1 MEEYNKLRAKHFS
14 PPLSWSSSL
23 ARKAQKIAQSLAG
36 KDFLT
41 LDDLQERQGESI
53 AQILYNGENPAIT
66 AIEKWYKEIES
77 YSFSYPKI
85 NSKTR
90 HFVQIAWKGTKEMG
104 LAVTRSSSGE
114 YAFVVAL
121 YNPPVS
127 SDSHLRQNILP
138 PGHKHDFYSTFRRR
152 KSLG

>member
-1 MEEYNKLRAKHFS
+1 MKEHNRLRAKHFS
-14 PPLSWSSSL
+14 PPLSWSASL
-23 ARKAQKIAQSLAG
+23 ARKARKIAQSLAG

-53 AQILYNGENPAIT
+53 AQIVYSGESTITKAID
-66 AIEKWYKEIES
+66 KWYKEIGS

-90 HFVQIAWKGTKEMG
+90 HFAQITWKGTKKMG
-104 LAVTRSSSGE
+104 LAITRSGSGE

-127 SDSHLRQNILP
+127 SERHLQQNILP
-138 PGHKHDFYSTFRRR
+138 PGLRHDLYSTFR
-152 KSLG
+152 